1 MKVKLVNK
9 NYKSNYTENLLKE
22 RQIKDLQG
30 YIYPTAID
38 LE

>member
-22 RQIKDLQG
+22 RQIEDLQS